1 MSESNALAGRPFLPF
16 VDAQGFLPADL
27 LGRVGVYAIYDQAQI
42 LQYIG
47 YSRDI
52 LLSLKNHLV
61 RQPHQCYWLKVETVD
76 RPNRTLLESLR
87 QAWLVEQPT
96 LPPGNGPEQVRWE
109 APIQVQDLWTPQETA
124 LQPWADPNLDDVGRE
139 RALKQAARQLEEQ
152 ILARLTERGVQE
164 PIRFNPKLK
173 AAGRLDL
180 T

>member
-16 VDAQGFLPADL
+16 VDAQGYLPAEL
-27 LGRVGVYAIYDQAQI
+27 QGRVGVYAIYDQAQV

-52 LLSLKNHLV
+52 HLSLKNHLV

-76 RPNRTLLESLR
+76 RPSRTLLESLR
-87 QAWLVEQPT
+87 QAWLAEQPT
-96 LPPGNGPEQVRWE
+96 LPPGNGPEQARWE

-124 LQPWADPNLDDVGRE
+124 VQPWADPNLDDVGRE
-139 RALKQAARQLEEQ
+139 RLLKQAARQLEEQ
-152 ILARLTERGVQE
+152 ILARLAERGVQE